1 MYVLILACVRYALFL
16 LDNENLLDIW
26 NLETHRNL
34 TIRNGVIFFH
44 LNRKL
49 CLYKIYD
56 FRRAVGMDGKVDDA
70 DISPTNN
77 GDQVACKLHTSLSQH
92 KISKLFT
99 VPVSNVYL

>member
-1 MYVLILACVRYALFL
+1 MISVRYALFL

-26 NLETHRNL
+26 DLETHRNL
-34 TIRNGVIFFH
+34 TIRSGIIFFH

-56 FRRAVGMDGKVDDA
+56 FRKAVGMEGRVDDA

-77 GDQVACKLHTSLSQH
+77 GDQVACKSLFVT
-92 KISKLFT
+92 LA
-99 VPVSNVYL
+99 LRGCG

>member
-1 MYVLILACVRYALFL
+1 VTEVCALFLVDDIVSCRYALYL

-26 NLETHRNL
+26 DLETHRNL

-56 FRRAVGMDGKVDDA
+56 FRSAVGMDNQVDDA

-77 GDQVACKLHTSLSQH
+77 GDQVACECYIGVLSYSEYSLH
-92 KISKLFT
+92 
-99 VPVSNVYL
+99 V